1 MWPFKKDNL
10 SKNLRNEIND
20 LKNHIDELQELEIYE
35 KMIPNGQS
43 ESGPGTIS
51 SFVDEIVDKN
61 TLQKLYRTEGWVYI
75 AVNTI
80 AKQVASLP
88 IKLQKRHFQ
97 DEELVK
103 PDGGK
108 IGIKKEVWID
118 VPHLPLSDVFKNP
131 NQEQPSMIFLL
142 LLFIDLLTTGECFI
156 YVDRQESTDDSMEML
171 RNAMRRSAINGIHR
185 INSCAMTPMR
195 DKETGQI
202 DHYVLNFDNEVYKF
216 LDKEIIHIVLP
227 DPTNP
232 DAGLAPLVPVM
243 KKIMLDRYSSEHMIR
258 FYKQGARLGGV
269 IKTSRNLTK
278 EQISRLEK
286 SFEANYTGKRNHHR
300 TLILPT
306 GMDYEVIEQ
315 NPGQQSLIEFQNNN
329 KEQILSAYGTPPIKV
344 GLLDGA
350 TFANANIQN
359 KTFYED
365 TVRPLLIIFEQSINT
380 SKKIIKDNRSYRYK
394 FDLSE
399 IEALR
404 NDTVEKG
411 DVARGMVAT
420 GLSINEIRARVWQA
434 GAVEGGE
441 MIPLIQKLEAN
452 TTLGGLV
459 EHSFSPNE
467 TKNDVANAQNDMARI
482 NSEVPT
488 TGTFEERVVELVG
501 IAVAEGIDI
510 SIATRRAVEQ
520 ALNEG
525 FEPSTNVDM
534 PEDDEK
540 ALELQ
545 KKKEVIQAIDP
556 NTVKKLKNLLK
567 TEQVEKIIKRRAKSN
582 YLFLSKMKL
591 AALKKLKQNTKSI
604 KSGDEFITNDDF
616 LPVVQEFST
625 DVATNNNNAVNVGF
639 DMNLPNKN
647 LTFDNDLAKAVLDRF
662 AAIQVRYVTEATRDA
677 LNKIITDSF
686 ANQDSPTE
694 MINKIQNSF
703 IISPERAEKIA
714 RTETLTAVSIGQQIK
729 IDVFKNTFPE
739 DSQRLFKVWI
749 SANDS
754 KVRFSHQMLEGE
766 VRQIDEE
773 FSNGLKFPREPFSP
787 AEESINCRCTFLEFF
802 LEDGQSILDALS
814 ML

>member
-525 FEPSTNVDM
+525 FEPATNVDM